1 MGVHF
6 RAFSGLIQ
14 RALLKVWETWVLEA
28 DGGLDV
34 RTWELAGHRKVL
46 RALAK
51 SPALTLRILVR

>member
-6 RAFSGLIQ
+6 RAFSSLIQ
-14 RALLKVWETWVLEA
+14 VVLAKVWETWGLEA

-46 RALAK
+46 WARSRSAK
-51 SPALTLRILVR
+51 TQRY